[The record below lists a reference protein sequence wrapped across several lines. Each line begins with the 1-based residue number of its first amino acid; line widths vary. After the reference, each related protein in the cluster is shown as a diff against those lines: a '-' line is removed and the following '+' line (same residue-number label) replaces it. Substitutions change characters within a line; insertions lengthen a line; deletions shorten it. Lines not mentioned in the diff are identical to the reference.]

1 MPPGKWV
8 GHAHCYKNLIIAR
21 RRQRRRPVRCVSCET
36 GWAARHEDETLNARE
51 MDRSVC
57 TLEKKSFMERE
68 MTSILVQG
76 VGPEQEKLLNS
87 SKTSKT
93 LEIYYMY

>member
-1 MPPGKWV
+1 MIAFESIPDRFLNGFEENVISGQRSIRIFGK
-8 GHAHCYKNLIIAR
+8 R
-21 RRQRRRPVRCVSCET
+21 
-36 GWAARHEDETLNARE
+36 
-51 MDRSVC
+51 
-57 TLEKKSFMERE
+57 FMESE

-93 LEIYYMY
+93 LEIYYWISY